1 MSSRMGTSACSA
13 SMSDWRVVFD
23 PAANGAWNMAVD
35 EVLLDGVAA
44 GSAPPT
50 LRFYTWTPACLSLG
64 YFQPFSVVDVDGC
77 RGLGIDIVRRPTGGR
92 AILHDRELTYS
103 VALPA
108 SLLGHD
114 AGILPSYRRL
124 SLALQAGLQRLGID
138 VSLAPESEAP
148 TQAVRGPACFDR
160 PSAHE
165 ILLRGRKLVGSAQ
178 VRRAGALLQ
187 HGSIVIEP
195 RMATLIAC
203 LKPDDDPKTAAGRLD
218 DGVAGLAEVGN
229 FEPGSIGWALAGA
242 FASEFDVK
250 LEPGCLTE
258 PESAAA
264 ALLARSKYRSTG
276 GTQRPLAKGKKTT
289 RTR

>member
-1 MSSRMGTSACSA
+1 
-13 SMSDWRVVFD
+13 
-23 PAANGAWNMAVD
+23 MAVD

-50 LRFYTWTPACLSLG
+50 LRFYTWMPACLSLG
-64 YFQPFSVVDVDGC
+64 YFQPSSVVNVEGC
-77 RGLGIDIVRRPTGGR
+77 RVLGIEIVRRPTGGR

-108 SLLGHD
+108 FVLGHD

-148 TQAVRGPACFDR
+148 TRLVHGPVCFDR

-165 ILLRGRKLVGSAQ
+165 LLLHGRKLVGSAQ

-195 RMATLIAC
+195 RMASLLAC
-203 LKPDDDPKTAAGRLD
+203 LQLDEDSTTAAGRLD

-229 FEPGSIGWALAGA
+229 FEPASIAWALAGA

-264 ALLARSKYRSTG
+264 ALLARSKYRSIG
-276 GTQRPLAKGKKTT
+276 WTQRPLATAKKTT

>member
-1 MSSRMGTSACSA
+1 MSRSFASTSDGWRLLLDKPA
-13 SMSDWRVVFD
+13 S
-23 PAANGAWNMAVD
+23 GAWNMAVD

-44 GSAPPT
+44 GAAPPT
-50 LRFYTWTPACLSLG
+50 LRFYEWVPACLSLG
-64 YFQPFSVVDVDGC
+64 YFQPFSVVNLDGC

-108 SLLGHD
+108 SILGHD

-148 TQAVRGPACFDR
+148 TRAAHGPACFDR

-165 ILLRGRKLVGSAQ
+165 ILLRGRKVVGSAQ

-195 RMATLIAC
+195 RIETLVAC
-203 LKPDDDPKTAAGRLD
+203 LRLD
-218 DGVAGLAEVGN
+218 EDPMTVARRLGGRVAGLAEAGR
-229 FEPGSIGWALAGA
+229 FEPASI
-242 FASEFDVK
+242 
-250 LEPGCLTE
+250 
-258 PESAAA
+258 
-264 ALLARSKYRSTG
+264 
-276 GTQRPLAKGKKTT
+276 
-289 RTR
+289 

>member
-1 MSSRMGTSACSA
+1 MGTSLSSA
-13 SMSDWRVVFD
+13 SMSDAGWRLLLD
-23 PAANGAWNMAVD
+23 PPAEGVWNMAVD

-50 LRFYTWTPACLSLG
+50 LRFYTWMPACLSLG
-64 YFQPFSVVDVDGC
+64 YFQPFSVVNDEGC
-77 RGLGIDIVRRPTGGR
+77 RKLGIEIVRRPTGGR
-92 AILHDRELTYS
+92 AILHDRELTYG

-114 AGILPSYRRL
+114 AGMLPSYRRL

-148 TQAVRGPACFDR
+148 TRAVHGPACFDR

-165 ILLRGRKLVGSAQ
+165 ILLRGRKVVGSAQ

-203 LKPDDDPKTAAGRLD
+203 LKLDDDPTTAAGRLD

-229 FEPGSIGWALAGA
+229 FEPVSIGWALAGA
-242 FASEFDVK
+242 FAGEFDVQF
-250 LEPGCLTE
+250 EQGCLTE
-258 PESAAA
+258 AEGGAA
-264 ALLARSKYRSTG
+264 
-276 GTQRPLAKGKKTT
+276 
-289 RTR
+289 

>member
-1 MSSRMGTSACSA
+1 MGMSLSSA
-13 SMSDWRVVFD
+13 SMSDAAWRLLLD
-23 PAANGAWNMAVD
+23 PPAEGAWNMAVD

-64 YFQPFSVVDVDGC
+64 YFQAFGVVNVEGC

-108 SLLGHD
+108 PLLGHD

-124 SLALQAGLQRLGID
+124 SLALQAGLRRLGIN
-138 VSLAPESEAP
+138 VGLAPESETP
-148 TQAVRGPACFDR
+148 TRAVHGPACFDR

-165 ILLRGRKLVGSAQ
+165 ILLQGRKLVGSAQ

-195 RMATLIAC
+195 RIETLVAC
-203 LKPDDDPKTAAGRLD
+203 LQLDDDPMTAAG
-218 DGVAGLAEVGN
+218 GVGGGLARPSQAGN
-229 FEPGSIGWALAGA
+229 VAPGPHAGA
-242 FASEFDVK
+242 HSD
-250 LEPGCLTE
+250 
-258 PESAAA
+258 
-264 ALLARSKYRSTG
+264 
-276 GTQRPLAKGKKTT
+276 
-289 RTR
+289 

>member
-1 MSSRMGTSACSA
+1 MSLSSA
-13 SMSDWRVVFD
+13 SMSDAGWRLLLD
-23 PAANGAWNMAVD
+23 PPAEGAWNMAVD
-35 EVLLDGVAA
+35 EVLLDGVAV

-50 LRFYTWTPACLSLG
+50 LRFYAWTPACLSLG
-64 YFQPFSVVDVDGC
+64 YFQPFSVVNVEGC

-108 SLLGHD
+108 SVLGHD

-124 SLALQAGLQRLGID
+124 SLALQAGLARLGIE

-148 TQAVRGPACFDR
+148 SRAGQGPVCFDR

-165 ILLRGRKLVGSAQ
+165 ILLRGRKVVGSAQ

-195 RMATLIAC
+195 LLATLVAC
-203 LKPDDDPKTAAGRLD
+203 LRLEDDPMTATRRLAG
-218 DGVAGLAEVGN
+218 GVAGLSEVGA
-229 FEPGSIGWALAGA
+229 FDPPSIAMAIA
-242 FASEFDVK
+242 EAVASEFDVR
-250 LEPGCLTE
+250 LAPGRLTE
-258 PESAAA
+258 GESGAAG
-264 ALLARSKYRSTG
+264 LLAQSKYQSLAWTR
-276 GTQRPLAKGKKTT
+276 RPLEIAEKTT